1 MPRGLPPHPAGHP
14 ALSHWRYPG
23 GAVRYQEVRSW
34 GRVWVTA
41 GGPEAPADRR
51 PEVAQAF
58 EAEARRQRAR
68 VLWFAAESPHDI
80 GRDRP
85 SVVIGAE
92 PVWRVA
98 RWPQIVEGKASL
110 RAQIRRAANKGVT
123 VEPAGDPAA
132 LRPVLTDWL
141 ARRGLP
147 PMGFMADPFVL
158 DTPGDREFWVA
169 RRGGAAVAYLAL
181 VPGAE
186 AFVEWIVQSRA
197 APNGTA
203 ALLLDHVVRTLDPDS
218 TMTLGM
224 VPLSTSAPPSS
235 AAPGVLVRALLAWT
249 RAHATRF
256 YNFHGLERFKAKF
269 VPDHWRPLYLVTDG
283 RPVTVWTF
291 HAVAAAF
298 AGAHGPTRFVARALA
313 GAVADEAGRLRQ
325 SLGRRL
331 SSRGSG
337 RSPGP
342 SG

>member
-1 MPRGLPPHPAGHP
+1 M
-14 ALSHWRYPG
+14 S
-23 GAVRYQEVRSW
+23 YQEVWSW

-41 GGPEAPADRR
+41 GGPDAPVDRR
-51 PEVAQAF
+51 PEVARAF

-80 GRDRP
+80 GPDRP

-98 RWPQIVEGKASL
+98 GWAQIVAGKASL
-110 RAQIRRAANKGVT
+110 RAQIRRAANKGVV
-123 VEPAGDPAA
+123 VEPASDPAT
-132 LRPVLTDWL
+132 LRPVLADWL

-147 PMGFMADPFVL
+147 AMGFLADPFVL
-158 DTPGDREFWVA
+158 DAPGDREFWVA
-169 RRGGAAVAYLAL
+169 RRDGAAVAYLAL
-181 VPGAE
+181 VPGPE
-186 AFVEWIVQSRA
+186 AFVEWIIQSRA

-203 ALLLDHVVRTLDPDS
+203 ALLLDHVVRTLDPAS

-224 VPLSTSAPPSS
+224 VPLSSLAPPSDV
-235 AAPGVLVRALLAWT
+235 APGPLVRGLLAWT

-256 YNFHGLERFKAKF
+256 YNFQGLERFKAKF
-269 VPDHWRPLYLVTDG
+269 VPDRWRTLYLVTDG
-283 RPVTVWTF
+283 RPVTVRAF

-298 AGAHGPTRFVARALA
+298 ASPRGPARFVARALVDA
-313 GAVADEAGRLRQ
+313 LADEAARLRQ
-325 SLGRRL
+325 SVARL
-331 SSRGSG
+331 SWRGSG